1 MDSERSG
8 GTLVAMMTDQNPT
21 RPTVPVADIERHL
34 DEHLQVARFRDYCP
48 NGLQVEGRRPIG
60 LIASGVT
67 ASLALI
73 DAALERGAD
82 AILVH
87 HGYFWRNEDARL
99 RGVKRERIGRLIE
112 AGLHLLAYHLPLDAH
127 PQLGNNATLGR
138 VLGITQTG
146 TAGDDGLLALGSPG
160 EGGHT
165 VASFASLAG
174 ERLGTRPLVLGPA
187 DRPVR
192 RIAWCTG
199 GAQGWFEQA
208 IDQGV
213 DVFLTGEVSEQNHHL
228 ALEAGVGFIAAGHH
242 ATERY
247 GVQALG
253 EHLAQQFGIAH
264 RYIEI
269 ANPV

>member
-1 MDSERSG
+1 
-8 GTLVAMMTDQNPT
+8 MMTDPIPS
-21 RPTVPVADIERHL
+21 RPAVAVTDIERHL

-48 NGLQVEGRRPIG
+48 NGLQVEGRRAVG

-73 DAALERGAD
+73 EAAIDGGAD
-82 AILVH
+82 ALLVH

-99 RGVKRERIGRLIE
+99 RGIKRERIGRLIG

-127 PQLGNNATLGR
+127 PLLGNHATLAR
-138 VLGITQTG
+138 VLGIEQTG
-146 TAGDDGLLALGSPG
+146 TAGDDGLLALGQLAAG
-160 EGGHT
+160 HHT
-165 VASFASLAG
+165 VASLARLVG
-174 ERLGTRPLVLGPA
+174 ERLGTHPLVLGPA
-187 DRPVR
+187 ERPVR

-208 IDQGV
+208 IDLGV

-228 ALEAGVGFIAAGHH
+228 AVEAGVGFIAAGHH

-253 EHLAQQFGIAH
+253 EYLAGRFGIAH

>member
-1 MDSERSG
+1 
-8 GTLVAMMTDQNPT
+8 MTTDPIPA
-21 RPTVPVADIERHL
+21 RPAVPVADIERHL

-48 NGLQVEGRRPIG
+48 NGLQVEGRG
-60 LIASGVT
+60 EVALIASGVT

-73 DAALERGAD
+73 DAAIAMGAD

-99 RGVKRERIGRLIE
+99 RGIKRERIGRLID

-127 PQLGNNATLGR
+127 PQLGNNATLGQ
-138 VLGITQTG
+138 VLGLLQTG
-146 TAGDDGLLALGSPG
+146 VAGDDGLLALGELPG
-160 EGGHT
+160 PVQTLED
-165 VASFASLAG
+165 FASLVG
-174 ERLGTRPLVLGPA
+174 QRLGGTPRVLGPTG
-187 DRPVR
+187 RPVR
-192 RIAWCTG
+192 QVAWCTG

-208 IDQGV
+208 IDLGV
-213 DVFLTGEVSEQNHHL
+213 DLFITGEVSEQNHHL
-228 ALEAGVGFIAAGHH
+228 ALESGVGFIAAGHH

-253 EHLAQQFGIAH
+253 EHLASRFGIAH